1 VAGAARSGHESN
13 SVQTRNVTVRIQE
26 ATRTP
31 PGSAGS
37 ASCGYIAVL
46 DNVFDYV
53 QKGIVLLNTPDAD
66 ESRALILRNSMNLR
80 RRQSGDTVDP
90 IGIDLSGFD
99 EAICRNSLIAAD
111 PDDPNAADT
120 TDTMIGIRFTSV
132 DAVTVAANI
141 ISECTEQN
149 SVAYSSCGTVDSFDN
164 RAGRDIAPCL

>member
-1 VAGAARSGHESN
+1 
-13 SVQTRNVTVRIQE
+13 
-26 ATRTP
+26 
-31 PGSAGS
+31 
-37 ASCGYIAVL
+37 VL